1 MSKPSVL
8 AVNNPHV
15 RDRFIEFFED
25 GHKYIITND
34 TCNYTSVTTINH
46 THFPKFNEDDIIKN
60 MMNGKNWKEGNKYWG
75 LTPEQIKQQ
84 WDTTRKNASES
95 GTKLHYDIECFMNN
109 SVVPYPYT
117 HNELYEYEKINN
129 QHNSVEWTQFIE
141 FIKDTCHLK
150 PYRTEWTI
158 YDEELKIAGSID
170 MVYEKP
176 NGTLAI
182 YDWKRSKEIT
192 KVNNF
197 NKFAITE
204 CICHVP
210 DTNFWHYALQLN
222 TYKAILERKYH
233 KKVSDLYLVQLH
245 PDLSSYELIKV
256 PVLTKEIDTLF
267 AERLY
272 QLNNLK

>member
-1 MSKPSVL
+1 MK
-8 AVNNPHV
+8 
-15 RDRFIEFFED
+15 
-25 GHKYIITND
+25 
-34 TCNYTSVTTINH
+34 
-46 THFPKFNEDDIIKN
+46 
-60 MMNGKNWKEGNKYWG
+60 GKNWNPKNKYWG
-75 LTPEQIKQQ
+75 QTPEQIKDL
-84 WDTTRKNASES
+84 WKKNAES
-95 GTKLHYDIECFMNN
+95 VSGAGTDLHFDIECFMNN

-117 HNELYEYEKINN
+117 HNELYENEKINN
-129 QHNSVEWTQFIE
+129 QHNSVEWNQFVE

-256 PVLTKEIDTLF
+256 PVLTKEIDALF